1 MTYPGQKRS
10 SLSIITAVTVL
21 TLAHL
26 RSKKDRRVVKRE
38 RQAQEVD
45 LATQLDLTWLS
56 PNTNGSWGRQGRTR
70 KALSWP
76 WGWRGGAQFAVDPAG
91 KPLPSSWQQIL
102 IVPARRRLPRN
113 LTRYHLAPVP
123 GTLFQLPLPFFC
135 YSLNTSWTE
144 STSRVA
150 SFPSRMIKTWCWPWR
165 IL

>member
-1 MTYPGQKRS
+1 MTYPGQKRP
-10 SLSIITAVTVL
+10 SLSIVTTVAVL

-26 RSKKDRRVVKRE
+26 RSKKDRRVVKCE
-38 RQAQEVD
+38 RQAQEVG
-45 LATQLDLTWLS
+45 LATQLGLTWLS
-56 PNTNGSWGRQGRTR
+56 PNTNGSWGRHGRTR

-76 WGWRGGAQFAVDPAG
+76 GGWRGGAQLAVDPAG
-91 KPLPSSWQQIL
+91 KALPPSWQQIL
-102 IVPARRRLPRN
+102 TVLSRRLPRN

-150 SFPSRMIKTWCWPWR
+150 SFPSQMIKTWCWPWR
-165 IL
+165 IP